1 MALRDVLVRFG
12 IELNQQP
19 LVDAQNNTDQLL
31 KTLQGGMRVLQGF
44 AAALGVQ
51 QIWSFISATVKA
63 ADDVGDLAARLGI
76 TTDEFQ
82 VLKAVADDVGTSVGA
97 IQTGFRT
104 LAGQMKEGSKELAAL
119 GVVTKNADGSMR
131 SVTDV
136 FWDAGAALGDTTDQ
150 ATRLQLAQKLLGRG
164 GLELLPIFTGGAE
177 AVAKYRAQ
185 IEETA
190 VVFDA
195 EFIEAS
201 DRLAK
206 KQDALARRWERI
218 RVLLVTTVLPAFEW
232 LVDVFGRAAVLVQKF
247 VSSGRALQTFMATIT
262 ALFLRWAAG
271 VQLGANVVG
280 RLLPL
285 VRGLLRFLLRFA
297 LPVLIIDE
305 LITLFRGGDTLIGRF
320 IDKLFGIGT
329 ATKFVEGCKV
339 AFQSLVDTLVLVLQW
354 LGIVEGK
361 PADLE
366 AAFLRASEGIGK
378 TFDALFSWMGQK
390 IDALAGK
397 VKDLVASI
405 PEKFL
410 RATIGDEA
418 VDALSKRRVE
428 GGGQKLE
435 QGARDAFSWL
445 DTKLGGGFGWAPE
458 PALAPTRSGAAAPA
472 GGAPVVNNTITVEG
486 NATPATAR
494 EIADKAGKA
503 TGAAIGRDRAA
514 IGAELGL

>member
-1 MALRDVLVRFG
+1 
-12 IELNQQP
+12 
-19 LVDAQNNTDQLL
+19 
-31 KTLQGGMRVLQGF
+31 MRVLQGF

-51 QIWSFISATVKA
+51 QLWSFISATVKA

-76 TTDEFQ
+76 TTDQFQ

-104 LAGQMKEGSKELAAL
+104 LAGQMKEGSKELSTL
-119 GVVTKNADGSMR
+119 GVATRNADGSMR

-136 FWDAGAALGDTTDQ
+136 FWDAGAALGATEDQ

-164 GLELLPIFTGGAE
+164 GLELLPIFAGGAE
-177 AVAKYRAQ
+177 AVAKYRAE

-195 EFIEAS
+195 DFIEAS

-206 KQDALARRWERI
+206 KQDALGRRWERI

-232 LVDVFGRAAVLVQKF
+232 LLDVFSKGAVLVQKF
-247 VSSGRALQTFMATIT
+247 VASGRALQTFMAVVT
-262 ALFLRWAAG
+262 AFFLKWASSVRVG
-271 VQLGANVVG
+271 TTVVG

-339 AFQSLVDTLVLVLQW
+339 AFQSLVDTLVIVLQW

-378 TFDALFSWMGQK
+378 TFDALFSWMGEK
-390 IDALAGK
+390 IDALTGK
-397 VKDLVASI
+397 VRKLLESL
-405 PEKFL
+405 PEQFL
-410 RATIGDEA
+410 RVTLGDDA
-418 VDALSKRRVE
+418 VDALSKHRVE
-428 GGGQKLE
+428 GGGAKIE
-435 QGARDAFSWL
+435 QGAKDAFSWL

-458 PALAPTRSGAAAPA
+458 PTLAPTRSGAAAPA
-472 GGAPVVNNTITVEG
+472 GGAVQVTNTITVEG

-494 EIADKAGKA
+494 EIADKTGKA
-503 TGAAIGRDRAA
+503 TGAAVGRDRAA
-514 IGAELGL
+514 IMAASGGGR